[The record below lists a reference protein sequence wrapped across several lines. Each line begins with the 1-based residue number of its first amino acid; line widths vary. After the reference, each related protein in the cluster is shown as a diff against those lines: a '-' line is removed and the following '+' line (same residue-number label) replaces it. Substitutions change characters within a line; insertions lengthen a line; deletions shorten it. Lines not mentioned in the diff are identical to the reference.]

1 MEAGASA
8 PLLRMQ
14 ALHHARKLC
23 SHQMD
28 HHCPWVNNCVGISN
42 MKFFMLFL
50 LYISAAAGILAIGM
64 VGSFFGWSS
73 HMQALQ
79 RGTAEYRESQRV
91 I

>member
-1 MEAGASA
+1 
-8 PLLRMQ
+8 
-14 ALHHARKLC
+14 
-23 SHQMD
+23 
-28 HHCPWVNNCVGISN
+28 